1 MDKLRWIRLLLEK
14 LSAFIDRITTDAKH
28 AKIVSFVLALLLV
41 GIIGLSDGIT
51 SLFDINYRSG
61 VVLSDLPLQTQS
73 DETQYEVVGLPTSV
87 DASLVGDLAEL
98 QDIVSKRSIKVGVD
112 LTTLGEGT
120 HVVKLIATGATENV
134 KVNLNPSTVNV
145 VIRKKIAKLYK
156 FKHDIINENAG
167 EELFYGIP
175 NFSSDTVEV
184 LASEFNHEK
193 IKYITALVN
202 VDKAVSD
209 IDAKITYGAY
219 DENGSKLNVTIN
231 ATDQVVKV
239 AIHKPKKEVPIKAR
253 LLGQLKDTKKA
264 VDSISLSESTTTLY
278 GQADV
283 LKNLQFA
290 EVIVPLEQVS
300 GNDRLQLPVALING
314 ISSSTI
320 SRVNVSIT
328 LAERKTKQ
336 HTIPIITKNLAD
348 NYVVKLVQNTMD
360 AEVIGTQTQLSKLNN
375 DNVKLVID
383 LSNVKEGEHLMPVT
397 IEKPALIDV
406 NLSTATVK
414 VIITAK

>member
-14 LSAFIDRITTDAKH
+14 LSSFIDRVATDAKH

-73 DETQYEVVGLPTSV
+73 DETQFEVVGLPTSV

-112 LTTLGEGT
+112 LTKLGEGT

-145 VIRKKIAKLYK
+145 VIRKKIAKSYK
-156 FKHDIINENAG
+156 FKYDIINENTD
-167 EELFYGIP
+167 EELFYGVP
-175 NFSSDTVEV
+175 SFSSDTVEV

-202 VDKAVSD
+202 VDKAISD
-209 IDAKITYGAY
+209 IDAKTTYGAY
-219 DENGSKLNVTIN
+219 DENGTKLNVTIS
-231 ATDQVVKV
+231 AVDQVVKV
-239 AIHKPKKEVPIKAR
+239 AIHKPKKEVPIKAK
-253 LLGQLKDTKKA
+253 LLGQLKDSKKA
-264 VDSISLSESTTTLY
+264 VDSISLSESSTTLF
-278 GQADV
+278 GKADV

-290 EVIVPLEQVS
+290 EVIIPLEQVS
-300 GNDRLQLPVALING
+300 GNDRLQLPVTLING
-314 ISSSTI
+314 ISSSTV

-336 HTIPIITKNLAD
+336 SSIPIIVKNLAD
-348 NYVVKLVQNTMD
+348 NYVVKLVQNALD
-360 AEVIGTQTQLSKLNN
+360 AEISGTQSQLSKINN
-375 DNVKLVID
+375 DNLKLVVD
-383 LSNVKEGEHLMPVT
+383 LANVKEGEYTLPVT
-397 IEKPALIDV
+397 VEKPSLINV
-406 NLSTATVK
+406 NLATQTVK